1 MGAASFGLWENN
13 IWAALFMVSVL
24 SLLVMLFDKL
34 VQDIEDLH
42 LRYRDKIVT
51 VDGIALLFDEPEQN
65 STSSSSEP
73 IEKK

>member
-1 MGAASFGLWENN
+1 MIVLWADQVQNGGIIRESLTRTLKTAS
-13 IWAALFMVSVL
+13 
-24 SLLVMLFDKL
+24 
-34 VQDIEDLH
+34 DLH